1 MLIRKMIRD
10 MLENKLAYVAC
21 IVVMAMGLMTYSS
34 MSIVMENL
42 LNAKESFYT
51 QYRMADAFAQV
62 QSYPQ
67 NQLSEF
73 EKIPGILKAD
83 GVIKQDFRVQMK
95 DEVQS
100 VYLRV
105 NSYDIHESDR
115 LNDVYLSDG
124 YDLTEDDF
132 LIWIGQKFYEAN
144 DLKISDKLDLIIS
157 GKLYTFTVAGV
168 VQSPEYVYATRNQAD
183 FYPDPKTFDIAYVS
197 EDLIEKLLSK
207 TGQVNYLSFDF
218 EEGTS
223 YDDVKPIIESKLKSH
238 GLISLVELKN
248 QTSNFMLSNELEQL
262 VNSAQSMPIL
272 FLSISS
278 FILYIM
284 LKRLTEMQRG
294 QIGILKAMGYSN
306 FQIML
311 HYLGY
316 ATTIG
321 ILGGVVG
328 GILGTQLSISFTEM
342 YKTFFTF
349 PTLKNEYTYKY
360 FAYGILISLFFSTFA
375 GVQGSKKVLK
385 LTPSMAMSPESPKVV
400 KRSHIEHIK
409 VIWESLTMQGRM
421 AVRNISRSKGR
432 SAFTVLGL
440 IFAFSILV
448 VAWSYNDLVDT
459 MMFDQFNEVQLYDM
473 KVSFL
478 NVQPADDVINQL
490 YNIDGVEYAE
500 PLIELPIQ
508 IKNGQYEKTT
518 VIIGLSEET
527 QLYKVLDNDKHEVDL
542 SQDGLYLS
550 ENLASQ
556 LQVKV
561 GTILRIESPISDD
574 YILMELVGIIPQYI
588 GSNGYAN
595 ISYLEDKTGL
605 DNLATTAYLNIDE
618 SKQDTIRKELDK
630 SPYVGVVEIQ
640 AQTLK
645 KFMDLLDSYGFT
657 NYIMAIISIIVGF
670 AIVYNSS
677 VISLSERQ
685 RELASLRVLGMS
697 VDEVLQIVSFE
708 QWLLGFVSIVIGIPV
723 SYAMMQAMATSF
735 QTDVYSFP
743 PIIGDNAFV
752 LSVFGTAL
760 FIFLSQINVKRKI
773 KKLDIVEVL
782 KERE

>member
-42 LNAKESFYT
+42 LNAKESFYND
-51 QYRMADAFAQV
+51 YHMADAFAQV
-62 QSYPQ
+62 QSYPK
-67 NQLSEF
+67 NQLDEF
-73 EKIPGILKAD
+73 EKVEGIESVY
-83 GVIKQDFRVQMK
+83 GVIKQDVRVMME
-95 DEVQS
+95 DETQS

-105 NSYDIHESDR
+105 NSYDVNKPEK
-115 LNDVYLSDG
+115 LNDVYLSEG
-124 YDLTEDDF
+124 YALTEDDF
-132 LIWIGQKFYEAN
+132 LIWIGQKFFEAN
-144 DLKISDKLDLIIS
+144 GLQIDDKLDLIIN
-157 GKLYTFTVAGV
+157 GKVYTFTVAGV
-168 VQSPEYVYATRNQAD
+168 VLSPEYVYATRNQAD

-197 EDLIEKLLSK
+197 EDLLEKLTLK
-207 TGQVNYLSFDF
+207 TGQINYLNFKFSGGVNY
-218 EEGTS
+218 
-223 YDDVKPIIESKLKSH
+223 DDIKPTLESKLKSH
-238 GLISLVELKN
+238 GLVSLVPLKD
-248 QTSNFMLSNELEQL
+248 QTSNFMLSSELEQL
-262 VNSAQSMPIL
+262 VGQSKSTPIL

-294 QIGILKAMGYSN
+294 QIGILKAMGYRN
-306 FQIML
+306 YQIML

-321 ILGGVVG
+321 LLGGIVG

-342 YKTFFTF
+342 YKTFFNF

-360 FAYGILISLFFSTFA
+360 VAYGILISLFFSTFA
-375 GVQGSKKVLK
+375 GFQGTKKILK
-385 LTPSMAMSPESPKVV
+385 LTPSMAMSPEAPKGV
-400 KRSHIEHIK
+400 KRSHIEKIK
-409 VIWESLTMQGRM
+409 LIWESLTMQGRM

-440 IFAFSILV
+440 IFAFSIMV
-448 VAWSYNDLVDT
+448 VAWSYNDLVDV
-459 MMFDQFNEVQLYDM
+459 MMFDQFNEVQLYEM

-478 NVQPADDVINQL
+478 NVQPAEEMINQL
-490 YNIDGVEYAE
+490 YNIEGVEYAE
-500 PLIELPIQ
+500 PLIELPVQ

-518 VIIGLSEET
+518 VVIGLSEET
-527 QLYKVLDNDKHEVDL
+527 KLYRVLDKAKNVVDL
-542 SQDGLYLS
+542 SQPGIYLS
-550 ENLASQ
+550 ENLSTM
-556 LQVKV
+556 LHVEV
-561 GTILRIESPISDD
+561 GDILRIESPISDD

-595 ISYLEDKTGL
+595 VSYLEEKTGL
-605 DNLATTAYLNIDE
+605 KDLATTAYLNIDE
-618 SKQDTIRKELDK
+618 SKQESIKKKLDE
-630 SPYVGVVEIQ
+630 SPVVGVVEVQ
-640 AQTLK
+640 AQTLQ
-645 KFMDLLDSYGFT
+645 KFKDLLDSYGFM

-685 RELASLRVLGMS
+685 RELASLRVLGMT

-708 QWLLGFVSIVIGIPV
+708 QWLLGTLSIAFGIPV
-723 SYAMMQAMATSF
+723 SYAMMNAMAMTY
-735 QTDVYSFP
+735 QTDAYSFP
-743 PIIGDNAFV
+743 AIVGDNAIV
-752 LSVFGTAL
+752 LSILGTAL
-760 FIFLSQINVKRKI
+760 FIILSQINVKRKI
-773 KKLDIVEVL
+773 KRLNIVEVL